1 MEKRY
6 MFIGKII
13 IMERYLTT
21 EVDLEPFLVIIES
34 ELGLLVYQLSHT
46 LCINKDRKC
55 ESSTV
60 KF

>member
-1 MEKRY
+1 
-6 MFIGKII
+6 
-13 IMERYLTT
+13 MERYLTT